1 MGGREVDLVMRK
13 LHEGRFASTEL
24 RWLYFLTG
32 LLGAG
37 MVATGSILWVEKR
50 RRQAEKP
57 GYPHR
62 KGMALTQCLNVATIA
77 GLAGAIP
84 VYFWANRLI
93 PADMPGR
100 AEWEVHALFIAW
112 GLMFVHAVARH
123 IVRHPQRQRVWIEQL
138 CVGAVA
144 WALLPLVN
152 FVTSD
157 RHLGTSLI
165 QGDWIMAG
173 FNLTALAIGLCAAF
187 AAYRISQS
195 TVVDAPEPTEA
206 PAARGRARRC

>member
-1 MGGREVDLVMRK
+1 RSHRQSLFFADDLRASVAKRTVRFDGVSGELIPASNWGSMGGREVDLVMRK

-93 PADMPGR
+93 SADMPGR

-138 CVGAVA
+138 CVGAV
-144 WALLPLVN
+144 
-152 FVTSD
+152 
-157 RHLGTSLI
+157 
-165 QGDWIMAG
+165 
-173 FNLTALAIGLCAAF
+173 
-187 AAYRISQS
+187 
-195 TVVDAPEPTEA
+195 
-206 PAARGRARRC
+206 